1 MPVRWLSGQAK
12 DKYREMKH
20 MAIRVKLTEVIDGM
34 ECQSDENSSFLNKVT
49 GEVVLISDYEMRAAE
64 ENDPIEDFPDWE
76 QDQVRIAREIIA
88 ETGDYIGLPSKF
100 DIDEYRIMER
110 FCLSIEDSETSDIL
124 CDLICGSG
132 AFRRF
137 KNAIHEYDLADDW
150 YHYRDSALKEIAIEW
165 CRENGIDFDEE

>member
-1 MPVRWLSGQAK
+1 
-12 DKYREMKH
+12 
-20 MAIRVKLTEVIDGM
+20 MAIRVKLSEIIDGM
-34 ECQSDENSSFLNKVT
+34 QIQSDENSSYLNKAT

-76 QDQVRIAREIIA
+76 QDQVGIAREIIA
-88 ETGDYIGLPSKF
+88 ETGDYLELPTKF

-110 FCLSIEDSETSDIL
+110 FCLSIDDPETSDIF
-124 CDLICGSG
+124 CDLIHGSG

-150 YHYRDSALKEIAIEW
+150 YRYRDDALKEIAIDW
-165 CRENGIDFDEE
+165 CRENNIECDK